1 MILKKCRVCDSTKLV
16 TVIDLKKQPLANNLA
31 KKNNQKVKRYPLKV
45 LFCKNCSNSQLS
57 IVINN
62 KKFEFKTKIKKI
74 HLNRAQITHGG
85 YLCSIIDAGSGSAAH
100 FCAKGKLCV
109 TISLEIKFISSTKI
123 NDEILGSVRI
133 NKKTRTLVFLDCIL
147 KSKNKVVASASGIWK
162 ILNDKI

>member
-1 MILKKCRVCDSTKLV
+1 MKKFTQIS
-16 TVIDLKKQPLANNLA
+16 KKPGFMKHNGGL
-31 KKNNQKVKRYPLKV
+31 
-45 LFCKNCSNSQLS
+45 LFR
-57 IVINN
+57 VINN

-109 TISLEIKFISSTKI
+109 TISLEIKFIGSTKI

-133 NKKTRTLVFLDCIL
+133 NKKTKTLVFLDCIL

-162 ILNDKI
+162 ILNHKI